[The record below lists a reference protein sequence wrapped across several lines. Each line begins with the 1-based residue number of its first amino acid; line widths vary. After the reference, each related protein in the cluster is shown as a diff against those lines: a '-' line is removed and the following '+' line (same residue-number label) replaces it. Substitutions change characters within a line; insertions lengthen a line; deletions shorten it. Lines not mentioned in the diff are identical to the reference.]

1 MKKILKT
8 SFFVFSFLALFYS
21 SAFAFIEFKQS
32 KDISSDADGLRQ
44 INFKPD
50 GTIMYVTNR
59 EKNSYSEIDSV
70 IQYFLSTHLILVQ
83 QLKLP
88 QHF

>member
-21 SAFAFIEFKQS
+21 NAFAFIEFKQE
-32 KDISSDADGLRQ
+32 KDISTDVAWFRG

-59 EKNSYSEIDSV
+59 ENNDNSDE
-70 IQYFLSTHLILVQ
+70 
-83 QLKLP
+83 
-88 QHF
+88 